1 MEKIERGNANG
12 GLRGIVPF
20 PEDRLSHGDHR
31 AEGVILLRREESPK
45 SSRCML
51 FLRGI
56 GVVWVSAPGGGGR
69 FRGGI
74 EPFTWGSFLL
84 YQSPRSLYL
93 KNVEII
99 EDFLSVRRA
108 APALMRAAHWHKE
121 LSRRLMPGHEEDA
134 LISLFWGSMK
144 NLSRNLSPLLLDI
157 RFAWRWA
164 NLWGVAPSLDR
175 CPECG
180 APLVGAERDSISTSP
195 AGFLC
200 ETCAQ
205 SAHRAISPDAEAR
218 PVSVSRDA
226 FGIIRATSCDSAK
239 NFVHGEAANRAVV
252 SNFRPLEKE
261 LRDTARWFYSFL

>member
-1 MEKIERGNANG
+1 M
-12 GLRGIVPF
+12 V
-20 PEDRLSHGDHR
+20 
-31 AEGVILLRREESPK
+31 
-45 SSRCML
+45 
-51 FLRGI
+51 FLRGS
-56 GVVWVSAPGGGGR
+56 GAVWVSAPGGGGR
-69 FRGGI
+69 FKGGI

-99 EDFLSVRRA
+99 EDFLPVRQA
-108 APALMRAAHWHKE
+108 APALMCAARWHRE

-164 NLWGVAPSLDR
+164 NLWGVAPSLDQ

-180 APLVGAERDSISTSP
+180 SPLAPANVDSISTSP

-205 SAHRAISPDAEAR
+205 NARYGAPLDAEPR
-218 PVSVSRDA
+218 PASVTRDA
-226 FGIIRATSCDSAK
+226 FGIIRATSCESAK
-239 NFVHGEAANRAVV
+239 NFVRGEAANRAAV
-252 SNFRPLEKE
+252 SNVRSLEKE

>member
-1 MEKIERGNANG
+1 
-12 GLRGIVPF
+12 
-20 PEDRLSHGDHR
+20 
-31 AEGVILLRREESPK
+31 
-45 SSRCML
+45 ML
-51 FLRGI
+51 FLRGN
-56 GVVWVSAPGGGGR
+56 GVLWASAPGGGGR

-99 EDFLSVRRA
+99 EDFLPVRRA
-108 APALMRAAHWHKE
+108 ASALMCAARWHKE

-134 LISLFWGSMK
+134 LISLFWGTMK
-144 NLSRNLSPLLLDI
+144 NLSRDLSPLLLDI

-164 NLWGVAPSLDR
+164 NLWGVAPSLDQ

-180 APLVGAERDSISTSP
+180 SPLTGADWDSISTGP

-205 SAHRAISPDAEAR
+205 NARRASPPDGEDR
-218 PVSVSRDA
+218 PASVTRGA
-226 FGIIRATSCDSAK
+226 FGIIRASSCDSAK
-239 NFVHGEAANRAVV
+239 NFVRGEAANREIV
-252 SNFRPLEKE
+252 SNSRPLEKE

>member
-1 MEKIERGNANG
+1 MEKIERGNPNG
-12 GLRGIVPF
+12 GLHAVAPF
-20 PEDRLSHGDHR
+20 PEERLPQGDHR

-51 FLRGI
+51 LLRGM

-69 FRGGI
+69 FRGGT
-74 EPFTWGSFLL
+74 EPFTWGNFLL

-93 KNVEII
+93 KNVEIA
-99 EDFLSVRRA
+99 EDFLSVRQA
-108 APALMRAAHWHKE
+108 APTLMCAARWHKE

-144 NLSRNLSPLLLDI
+144 NLSRHLSPLLLDI
-157 RFAWRWA
+157 RLAWRWA
-164 NLWGVAPSLDR
+164 NLWGVAPSLDQ

-180 APLVGAERDSISTSP
+180 SPLAVANVDSISTSP

-205 SAHRAISPDAEAR
+205 TADTPDAETR
-218 PVSVSRDA
+218 PASLTRDA
-226 FGIIRATSCDSAK
+226 FGIIHASSCQSAK
-239 NFVHGEAANRAVV
+239 NFVRGEAANHAII
-252 SNFRPLEKE
+252 SNSKPLEKE
-261 LRDTARWFYSFL
+261 LKETARWFYSFL